1 MKSDKQIEMLIGQ
14 LGIKSPGATRERI
27 LTQIQETWE
36 KFAGDRKSF
45 SIGPFRAKLALVA
58 AVLLVLVV
66 SHHWMDLSVTPA
78 YGLHETALAI
88 EDIRHFH
95 FLLKYGPDTEAG
107 REAWVEY
114 DPNGQLKQ
122 VRDDSYQ
129 QDQVMVWKG
138 GVTQCWFKDSKEL
151 RLFEDQE
158 YTDKILFFAHRH
170 DPNHALGYLRALE
183 RKGDVR
189 IDYQERVHM
198 DEPISFTVLYE
209 PNTYIIGL
217 PKPAMKEIFS
227 VDPVSKRITQIDVY
241 DGRDGQFKGP
251 AIWEYVDY
259 NQPMDAD
266 FFVLENEIPDD
277 VSVFNTVG
285 LGLGLEQGELS
296 NEEIAVKV
304 VEEFLYARLDQD
316 YARAIRIFGYTSSA
330 RKQWINDFV
339 RKRTLTQIIEIGP
352 PNLPE
357 PPKRGL
363 VVPCT
368 VQFTNAGTNDTDRQ
382 TFHVREFVP
391 GRWRIISEVKP

>member
-1 MKSDKQIEMLIGQ
+1 MKSDKQIEMLIGG
-14 LGIKSPGATRERI
+14 LRIKSPPATQQRI
-27 LTQIQETWE
+27 HAQIQETWAQ
-36 KFAGDRKSF
+36 FVGQGKSL
-45 SIGPFRAKLALVA
+45 STIPFKAKLALA
-58 AVLLVLVV
+58 AVVLLVLMV
-66 SHHWMDLSVTPA
+66 STQWVDLSMPPA

-95 FLLKYGPDTEAG
+95 FLLKYGPDQEAG

-114 DPNGQLKQ
+114 DPSGQLKQ
-122 VRDDSYQ
+122 VRVDFYHEGQ
-129 QDQVMVWKG
+129 AMVWKG
-138 GVTQCWFKDSKEL
+138 GITQCWHKDSKEL
-151 RLFEDQE
+151 RVFEDQE

-170 DPNHALGYLRALE
+170 DPNHALDYLRALE
-183 RKGDVR
+183 RKGDVQ
-189 IDYQERVHM
+189 INYQERVHM

-209 PNTYIIGL
+209 PNTYVIGR
-217 PKPAMKEIFS
+217 PKPAMKEVFS

-241 DGRDGQFKGP
+241 DGRDGQFTGP

-266 FFVLENEIPDD
+266 FFVLESEIPDD

-285 LGLGLEQGELS
+285 LDLGLEQGDLG

-304 VEEFLYARLDQD
+304 VEEFLHACLDQD
-316 YARAIRIFGYTSSA
+316 YARAIQILGYTSSR
-330 RKQWINDFV
+330 RKQSIDALV
-339 RKRTLTQIIEIGP
+339 HKRTLTRIIEMGP
-352 PNLPE
+352 PILPE

-368 VQFTNAGTNDTDRQ
+368 VEFNNGDTNDTDTQ

-391 GRWRIISEVKP
+391 GRWRIISEVKQ

>member
-27 LTQIQETWE
+27 LTQIQKTWVQSV
-36 KFAGDRKSF
+36 GDRKSF
-45 SIGPFRAKLALVA
+45 AVASFRAKLAPA
-58 AVLLVLVV
+58 AVVLLVLAV
-66 SHHWMDLSVTPA
+66 STQWVDLSMPPA
-78 YGLHETALAI
+78 YGLQETALAI

-95 FLLKYGPDTEAG
+95 FLLKYGPDKEAD

-114 DPNGQLKQ
+114 DPNGQLKH
-122 VRDDSYQ
+122 VRVDSYQ

-138 GVTQCWFKDSKEL
+138 GITQCWLKDSKEL

-183 RKGDVR
+183 RKGDVQ

-209 PNTYIIGL
+209 PNTYLIGH

-266 FFVLENEIPDD
+266 FFALENEIPDD
-277 VSVFNTVG
+277 VSVFNTIG
-285 LGLGLEQGELS
+285 LDLGLEQGDLS
-296 NEEIAVKV
+296 KEEIAVKV
-304 VEEFLYARLDQD
+304 VDEFLHACLNQD
-316 YARAIRIFGYTSSA
+316 YTRATRIFGYTSSPG
-330 RKQWINDFV
+330 KQWINDLV
-339 RKRTLTQIIEIGP
+339 RKRILTRIIEIEAPIP
-352 PNLPE
+352 PG

-368 VQFTNAGTNDTDRQ
+368 VEFNNAGTHDMDKQ